1 MTITRTVQSSDRELK
16 MDQQPN
22 SALGHRIVTQTWQE
36 RRDKIL
42 SPDGYYTGKQLLK
55 ATPAE
60 DWLQIIN
67 DAQLGPALWYI
78 YSIYFFYATRQL
90 PRSVDLTKF
99 KSSNMV
105 QMPVRYFLL
114 DRRSVNVKR
123 QDSGGALRFLQLLN
137 QEKFDIC
144 VKFSDDVEDLL
155 EETANKSDNVA
166 TTIGPEMLARM
177 VQDVYT
183 EKFKHA
189 IIVSSDSTTLPPGLQ
204 IMRQHN
210 IKTTLALDPN
220 TPVSNFYLSQF
231 DYIVELSQLLEISN
245 VLYDTPASEARRTRL

>member
-1 MTITRTVQSSDRELK
+1 MTIPRTVQSSDRELK
-16 MDQQPN
+16 MDQQPT
-22 SALGHRIVTQTWQE
+22 SHIGHRITTQTWQE

-60 DWLQIIN
+60 TWRQIVN
-67 DAQLGPALWYI
+67 DTHIGPAIWYI

-99 KSSNMV
+99 KSSDMV

-114 DRRSVNVKR
+114 DRRSPNVKK

-137 QEKFDIC
+137 QERFDIC
-144 VKFSDDVEDLL
+144 VKFSDEVEDLL
-155 EETANKSDNVA
+155 EETTNKSDSIA
-166 TTIGPEMLARM
+166 ATIGPEMLARM
-177 VQDVYT
+177 VQDCYT

-189 IIVSSDSTTLPPGLQ
+189 IIVSSDSTTLPPGIQ
-204 IMRQHN
+204 IMRQNN
-210 IKTTLALDPN
+210 IKVTLALDVN
-220 TPVSNFYLSQF
+220 TPVSNYYISQF
-231 DYIVELSQLLEISN
+231 DYVVELASLLEVCN
-245 VLYDTPASEARRTRL
+245 VLYDTPASETRKTRL